1 MLATKDRDL
10 ILLGNHLL
18 IVLKRPEQLL
28 AEMTD
33 EQRNALILQGHEL
46 TQYIGSATS
55 NNDYR
60 IFEEME
66 EDRILLDNSSR
77 AVVSS
82 KNQFS
87 VKTKDTE

>member
-66 EDRILLDNSSR
+66 EDRILLDDSSR

>member
-1 MLATKDRDL
+1 
-10 ILLGNHLL
+10 
-18 IVLKRPEQLL
+18 
-28 AEMTD
+28 MTD

-46 TQYIGSATS
+46 TQYIGNATS

-82 KNQFS
+82 KNMFS

>member
-1 MLATKDRDL
+1 
-10 ILLGNHLL
+10 
-18 IVLKRPEQLL
+18 
-28 AEMTD
+28 MTD

-66 EDRILLDNSSR
+66 EDRILLDDSSR

-82 KNQFS
+82 KN
-87 VKTKDTE
+87 

>member
-1 MLATKDRDL
+1 
-10 ILLGNHLL
+10 
-18 IVLKRPEQLL
+18 
-28 AEMTD
+28 MTD

-46 TQYIGSATS
+46 TQYIGNVTS

-66 EDRILLDNSSR
+66 EDRILLDDSSR

-82 KNQFS
+82 KN
-87 VKTKDTE
+87 

>member
-1 MLATKDRDL
+1 
-10 ILLGNHLL
+10 
-18 IVLKRPEQLL
+18 
-28 AEMTD
+28 MTD

-46 TQYIGSATS
+46 TQYIGNATS

-82 KNQFS
+82 KN
-87 VKTKDTE
+87 